1 MSWAKK
7 GRERGRVATVRY
19 QKRIDKRRKRKDK
32 KRETHKIRKRKKRI
46 LKYGNEIID
55 S

>member
-19 QKRIDKRRKRKDK
+19 QKRIDKRRKRKDN
-32 KRETHKIRKRKKRI
+32 KRKLI
-46 LKYGNEIID
+46 KYEKEKKE